1 MSLWPEISL
10 ERQAQELATWTEQE
24 REQFY
29 RYVLEKRGPLGL
41 AELQEAIE
49 REMESAQSPRG
60 AKTCASVRGR

>member
-1 MSLWPEISL
+1 MIWPPIPL

-29 RYVLEKRGPLGL
+29 KYVLEKRGPLGL

-49 REMESAQSPRG
+49 CVKAATRSVCRG
-60 AKTCASVRGR
+60 AERS